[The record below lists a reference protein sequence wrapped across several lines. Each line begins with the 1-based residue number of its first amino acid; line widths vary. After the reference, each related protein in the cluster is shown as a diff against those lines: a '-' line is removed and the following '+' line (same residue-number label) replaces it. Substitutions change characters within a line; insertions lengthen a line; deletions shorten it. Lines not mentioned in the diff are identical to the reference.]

1 MYDCCLNPPPPP
13 GSTPTLDAVRRFFY
27 VDGSIGSNAAN
38 GIEVVQ
44 YPLSM
49 QLVMTNM
56 QDPRDQMFP
65 PQLSIT

>member
-1 MYDCCLNPPPPP
+1 M
-13 GSTPTLDAVRRFFY
+13 RRFFY